1 MLPSANDT
9 WDRAREW
16 HNPLRHFTLA
26 RAISLAEAY
35 PRGEFA
41 DLMWTMGAPF
51 NGIETA
57 DADLLAIIERRTSAL
72 GEMDWNAKPKT
83 GKRIDTVLAAE
94 QEAAVHELM
103 DGIDNLYEAITHL
116 ALSFVRGFAHVE
128 IIETA
133 SGAVSELRAVDQWH
147 VTRRGIRGGWRY
159 NPEAKQTNWDA
170 LGAELDMP
178 TDRFVI
184 REVARPVGRIALL
197 KFARQALNDAD
208 WGAYVERYGIAS
220 GVVTMP
226 PDVPEGEEETFL
238 AAAQA
243 VAEAASG
250 ALPHGATWS
259 PNSPDKGSGTAPF
272 SDRLEWLSE
281 KLVLAGTGGKL
292 TMLAESGSGTL
303 AGGAH
308 QEAFDQLARGDARAI
323 GEVLTKQLVNPWLRK
338 AFPGRPISAYF
349 EMAFREEVDGSAVV
363 EDAVALAGAGY
374 RVDATE
380 LSEKTGLKLAT
391 EGQGAQGAGQEDA
404 DGRANTV
411 QLRADAPEAAAG
423 VSTAAGGNRP
433 SEGVSDA
440 KVKNRAPEGVP
451 DGTKAVPSGR
461 EAAAEVPPVAASS
474 GGDAAVEGD
483 RLEAMLA
490 RLLRGGV
497 EAWTDALAEAAA
509 DGVEAD
515 LPGGQESED
524 GGQKSPA
531 AKMNPK
537 PKPRKAK

>member
-1 MLPSANDT
+1 MSRVSSRAAMIRNRRASRTRSMLPAANDT

-16 HNPLRHFTLA
+16 HNPLRHFSLQ
-26 RAISLAEAY
+26 RAISLSEAY

-57 DADLLAIIERRTSAL
+57 DADLLAIIERRTAAL

-83 GKRIDTVLAAE
+83 GKRIDKVLAAE

-103 DGIDNLYEAITHL
+103 DGIDNLYEAINHL

-128 IIETA
+128 IIESAT
-133 SGAVSELRAVDQWH
+133 GAVAELRAVDQWH
-147 VTRRGIRGGWRY
+147 VTRRGIKGGWRY
-159 NPEAKQTNWDA
+159 NPEARQTNWDA
-170 LGAELDMP
+170 LGAEMDMP
-178 TDRFVI
+178 ADRFVI

-197 KFARQALNDAD
+197 KYARQALNDAD

-226 PDVPEGEEETFL
+226 PDVGPEREAEFM

-250 ALPHGATWS
+250 ALPHGATWT
-259 PNSPDKGSGTAPF
+259 PNSPDKGSGTSPF

-323 GEVLTKQLVNPWLRK
+323 GEVITQQLVNPWLRK
-338 AFPGRPISAYF
+338 AFPGRPICAYF
-349 EMAFREEVDGSAVV
+349 EMAFREEVESSAVID
-363 EDAVALAGAGY
+363 DAAKLKSAGY
-374 RVDATE
+374 RVAPAE
-380 LSEKTGLKLAT
+380 LAEKTGYELV
-391 EGQGAQGAGQEDA
+391 EGQ
-404 DGRANTV
+404 
-411 QLRADAPEAAAG
+411 
-423 VSTAAGGNRP
+423 STARGDGGRPALRDFDPLHNFAQAPGSVDPSGGDRP
-433 SEGVSDA
+433 SGGDSDA
-440 KVKNRAPEGVP
+440 KVKNRASEEVADRPAPGF
-451 DGTKAVPSGR
+451 
-461 EAAAEVPPVAASS
+461 EA
-474 GGDAAVEGD
+474 
-483 RLEAMLA
+483 LLA
-490 RLLRGGV
+490 KLLSGGV
-497 EAWTDALAEAAA
+497 EAWTDALVDAAA
-509 DGVEAD
+509 EGVETGS
-515 LPGGQESED
+515 PKS
-524 GGQKSPA
+524 QKPA
-531 AKMNPK
+531 KKKPAKKK
-537 PKPRKAK
+537 PAKKKAATKA